1 MPRGWGWGSIGFI
14 SSFSN
19 FYRTLFKTNFLLN
32 LVKIASKGVKWR
44 NYKIL
49 RNLNEITANTQRD
62 QLLFKKNHIY
72 NNKNVGNGNVE
83 RLLILWTTSGDGHDR
98 KQTLTNNSTGC
109 RYLKITQKSAFIRG
123 WIPPRI
129 VVRYLSIWVGTSIIV
144 FYN

>member
-1 MPRGWGWGSIGFI
+1 MPSGWGWDSIGFI
-14 SSFSN
+14 SSFSY
-19 FYRTLFKTNFLLN
+19 FYRTLLKTKFILN
-32 LVKIASKGVKWR
+32 LVLWEKIASKLGVKWR

-83 RLLILWTTSGDGHDR
+83 RLLILWTTSGDGDHDR
-98 KQTLTNNSTGC
+98 KQTLVNNSTGC
-109 RYLKITQKSAFIRG
+109 CYLKITRKSAFIGG

-129 VVRYLSIWVGTSIIV
+129 AVR
-144 FYN
+144 